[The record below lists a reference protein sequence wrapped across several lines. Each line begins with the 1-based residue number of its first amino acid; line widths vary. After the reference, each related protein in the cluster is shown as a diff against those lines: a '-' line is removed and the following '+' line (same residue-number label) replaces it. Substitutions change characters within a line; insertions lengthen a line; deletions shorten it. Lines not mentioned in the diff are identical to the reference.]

1 MPELYDW
8 QADTRHDWDRSVRP
22 SEGAQMARREPGPV
36 WAPQATDRL
45 NAVNGHGAGCECPQ
59 CPGWYNARA
68 RAGVP
73 LYGPGVVPPEQRP
86 RPLLDQVVP
95 VMCLMAMVTV
105 CGLVLVPVVV
115 PVLAIGVTALVV
127 ALVVLAVTLVGVLAV
142 FGRTSVRRDAAQG
155 VQVVRGHVVRTR
167 RGWRR

>member
-8 QADTRHDWDRSVRP
+8 QADTRQAAEWGYPPRPAAPLVPVRP
-22 SEGAQMARREPGPV
+22 SEGRV
-36 WAPQATDRL
+36 

-59 CPGWYNARA
+59 CPGWYVARA
-68 RAGVP
+68 RAGEHPFPPSGPHVP
-73 LYGPGVVPPEQRP
+73 APTAP

-95 VMCLMAMVTV
+95 VVCLLATVTV

-115 PVLAIGVTALVV
+115 PVLAVGLTAMIV
-127 ALVVLAVTLVGVLAV
+127 ALVVLAVTVVGVLAV
-142 FGRTSVRRDAAQG
+142 FGRSSVRRDAAQG
-155 VQVVRGHVVRTR
+155 YNVVQGQVIQAR